1 MFYLYT
7 SNLIVLNSKETIDD
21 SGKTD
26 GKYQLIHSTSISQ
39 NANNPSNWS
48 TEYSRSSSIS
58 SSSNF
63 YPISLEDTDQDN
75 ESDTGVMI
83 SEYVSED
90 DLKAEVSNLDHPN
103 AGQGSSR
110 IGKNNNPCS
119 AVSSSSSRPSWLE
132 REMSE
137 RKRSQSQEQKSR
149 EQKLQ
154 SQELQ
159 QNYQNSPEMQEK
171 RPSSR
176 SGGVNQ
182 ELKNLRRKTQEIIV
196 TKQKAPARPIG
207 YMQTRPEVLIP
218 AASKTASTMSQSYPG
233 SSISGSRSAISGGS
247 DTEDDVLISD
257 FEDKEK
263 TPMAGGS
270 GSTNNLL
277 LSTNLTQYRQ
287 FVQERPPPAVA
298 MARQGR
304 RPSWEE
310 RVERLPTQPPR
321 PASRGPGGTRR
332 KTQEII
338 LSQPP
343 RPASRAAGGGS
354 SAYFD
359 DLGGRRGY
367 ELSRSPSET
376 STTSTIMSD
385 MSSVSSRDRQSNN
398 PKNTDPYKAGKCPH
412 CYIHS
417 WLPHSPQC
425 PRKK

>member
-1 MFYLYT
+1 
-7 SNLIVLNSKETIDD
+7 
-21 SGKTD
+21 
-26 GKYQLIHSTSISQ
+26 
-39 NANNPSNWS
+39 
-48 TEYSRSSSIS
+48 
-58 SSSNF
+58 
-63 YPISLEDTDQDN
+63 
-75 ESDTGVMI
+75 
-83 SEYVSED
+83 
-90 DLKAEVSNLDHPN
+90 
-103 AGQGSSR
+103 
-110 IGKNNNPCS
+110 
-119 AVSSSSSRPSWLE
+119 
-132 REMSE
+132 
-137 RKRSQSQEQKSR
+137 
-149 EQKLQ
+149 
-154 SQELQ
+154 
-159 QNYQNSPEMQEK
+159 
-171 RPSSR
+171 
-176 SGGVNQ
+176 
-182 ELKNLRRKTQEIIV
+182 
-196 TKQKAPARPIG
+196 
-207 YMQTRPEVLIP
+207 
-218 AASKTASTMSQSYPG
+218 
-233 SSISGSRSAISGGS
+233 
-247 DTEDDVLISD
+247 
-257 FEDKEK
+257 
-263 TPMAGGS
+263 MAGS
-270 GSTNNLL
+270 GSTNNLM

>member
-1 MFYLYT
+1 M
-7 SNLIVLNSKETIDD
+7 
-21 SGKTD
+21 
-26 GKYQLIHSTSISQ
+26 IHSTSISQ

-63 YPISLEDTDQDN
+63 YPISLEDTDQDQEDN
-75 ESDTGVMI
+75 EGILI
-83 SEYVSED
+83 SEYISDD
-90 DLKAEVSNLDHPN
+90 DLKADCLKPDPN
-103 AGQGSSR
+103 PGISKG
-110 IGKNNNPCS
+110 INPSS
-119 AVSSSSSRPSWLE
+119 AVSSSRPSWLE

-154 SQELQ
+154 SQEQ
-159 QNYQNSPEMQEK
+159 QQQKYQNSPEMQEK

-176 SGGVNQ
+176 SGVNQ
-182 ELKNLRRKTQEIIV
+182 ELRNLRRKTQEIIV
-196 TKQKAPARPIG
+196 TKQQAPARPVASDSVASR
-207 YMQTRPEVLIP
+207 TR
-218 AASKTASTMSQSYPG
+218 SKMSQSYPG

-263 TPMAGGS
+263 TPMAGS
-270 GSTNNLL
+270 GSTNNLM

-338 LSQPP
+338 LTQPP

>member
-1 MFYLYT
+1 M
-7 SNLIVLNSKETIDD
+7 
-21 SGKTD
+21 
-26 GKYQLIHSTSISQ
+26 IHSTSISQ
-39 NANNPSNWS
+39 NSNNPSNWS

-103 AGQGSSR
+103 AGQGSR
-110 IGKNNNPCS
+110 IGNNNPNP
-119 AVSSSSSRPSWLE
+119 RPSWLE

-196 TKQKAPARPIG
+196 TTKQKAPARPTG

-263 TPMAGGS
+263 TPMAGS
-270 GSTNNLL
+270 ESTNNLM

-321 PASRGPGGTRR
+321 PASRGPGGSRR

>member
-1 MFYLYT
+1 
-7 SNLIVLNSKETIDD
+7 
-21 SGKTD
+21 
-26 GKYQLIHSTSISQ
+26 
-39 NANNPSNWS
+39 
-48 TEYSRSSSIS
+48 
-58 SSSNF
+58 
-63 YPISLEDTDQDN
+63 
-75 ESDTGVMI
+75 MI

-90 DLKAEVSNLDHPN
+90 DLNTEVSNLDRPN
-103 AGQGSSR
+103 PGQGSR
-110 IGKNNNPCS
+110 IGSNNPSS
-119 AVSSSSSRPSWLE
+119 AVSSSRPSWLE

-154 SQELQ
+154 SQEQ

-176 SGGVNQ
+176 GGVNK
-182 ELKNLRRKTQEIIV
+182 ELKDLRRKTQEI
-196 TKQKAPARPIG
+196 KQQAPARPIG

-218 AASKTASTMSQSYPG
+218 AASKTASTMSQSHPG
-233 SSISGSRSAISGGS
+233 SFISGSRSTISGGS

-263 TPMAGGS
+263 TPMAGS
-270 GSTNNLL
+270 GSTNNLM

-385 MSSVSSRDRQSNN
+385 MSSVSSRDRQSN

-412 CYIHS
+412 CYIHI
-417 WLPHSPQC
+417 WLPHSPVS
-425 PRKK
+425 

>member
-1 MFYLYT
+1 M
-7 SNLIVLNSKETIDD
+7 
-21 SGKTD
+21 
-26 GKYQLIHSTSISQ
+26 IHSTSISQ

-63 YPISLEDTDQDN
+63 YPISLEDTDQDK

-103 AGQGSSR
+103 AGQGSR
-110 IGKNNNPCS
+110 IGNNNPNP
-119 AVSSSSSRPSWLE
+119 RPSWLE

-196 TKQKAPARPIG
+196 TTKQKAPARPTG

-263 TPMAGGS
+263 TPMAGS
-270 GSTNNLL
+270 EPTNNLM

-321 PASRGPGGTRR
+321 PASRGPGGSRR

>member
-1 MFYLYT
+1 M
-7 SNLIVLNSKETIDD
+7 
-21 SGKTD
+21 
-26 GKYQLIHSTSISQ
+26 IHSTSISQ
-39 NANNPSNWS
+39 NSNNPSNWS

-63 YPISLEDTDQDN
+63 YPISLEDTDQDK

-103 AGQGSSR
+103 AGQGSR
-110 IGKNNNPCS
+110 IGNNNPNP
-119 AVSSSSSRPSWLE
+119 RPSWLE

-196 TKQKAPARPIG
+196 TTKQKAPARPTG

-263 TPMAGGS
+263 TPMAGS
-270 GSTNNLL
+270 ESTNNLM

-321 PASRGPGGTRR
+321 PASRGPGGSRR

>member
-1 MFYLYT
+1 
-7 SNLIVLNSKETIDD
+7 
-21 SGKTD
+21 
-26 GKYQLIHSTSISQ
+26 
-39 NANNPSNWS
+39 
-48 TEYSRSSSIS
+48 
-58 SSSNF
+58 
-63 YPISLEDTDQDN
+63 
-75 ESDTGVMI
+75 MI

-103 AGQGSSR
+103 PGQGSR
-110 IGKNNNPCS
+110 IGNNNPSS
-119 AVSSSSSRPSWLE
+119 AVSSSRPSWLE

-176 SGGVNQ
+176 GGVNQ

-196 TKQKAPARPIG
+196 TKQQAPAKPIG

-218 AASKTASTMSQSYPG
+218 AASKMSKSYPG

-263 TPMAGGS
+263 TPMAG
-270 GSTNNLL
+270 STNNLM

-385 MSSVSSRDRQSNN
+385 MSSVSSSRQST
-398 PKNTDPYKAGKCPH
+398 PKNADYKAGKCPH

>member
-1 MFYLYT
+1 M
-7 SNLIVLNSKETIDD
+7 
-21 SGKTD
+21 
-26 GKYQLIHSTSISQ
+26 IHSTSISQ

-63 YPISLEDTDQDN
+63 YPISLEDTDQDK

-90 DLKAEVSNLDHPN
+90 DLKAEVSNLEHPN
-103 AGQGSSR
+103 AGQGSR
-110 IGKNNNPCS
+110 IGNNNPNP
-119 AVSSSSSRPSWLE
+119 RPSWLE

-196 TKQKAPARPIG
+196 TTKQKAPARPTG

-263 TPMAGGS
+263 TPMAGS
-270 GSTNNLL
+270 ESTNNLM

-321 PASRGPGGTRR
+321 PASRGPGGSRR

>member
-1 MFYLYT
+1 
-7 SNLIVLNSKETIDD
+7 
-21 SGKTD
+21 
-26 GKYQLIHSTSISQ
+26 LIHSTSISQ

-63 YPISLEDTDQDN
+63 YPISLEDTDQDK

-103 AGQGSSR
+103 AGQGSR
-110 IGKNNNPCS
+110 IGNNNPNP
-119 AVSSSSSRPSWLE
+119 RPSWLE

-196 TKQKAPARPIG
+196 TTKQKAPARPTG

-263 TPMAGGS
+263 TPMAGS
-270 GSTNNLL
+270 ESTNNLM

-321 PASRGPGGTRR
+321 PASRGPGGSRR

>member
-1 MFYLYT
+1 
-7 SNLIVLNSKETIDD
+7 
-21 SGKTD
+21 
-26 GKYQLIHSTSISQ
+26 LIHSTSISQ
-39 NANNPSNWS
+39 NSNNPSNWS

-103 AGQGSSR
+103 AGQGSR
-110 IGKNNNPCS
+110 IGNNNPNP
-119 AVSSSSSRPSWLE
+119 RPSWLE

-159 QNYQNSPEMQEK
+159 QNYQNFPEMQEK

-196 TKQKAPARPIG
+196 TTKQKAPARPTG

-263 TPMAGGS
+263 TPMAGS
-270 GSTNNLL
+270 ESTNNLM
-277 LSTNLTQYRQ
+277 LSANLTQYRQ

-321 PASRGPGGTRR
+321 PASRGPGGSRR

-354 SAYFD
+354 SAHFD

>member
-1 MFYLYT
+1 M
-7 SNLIVLNSKETIDD
+7 
-21 SGKTD
+21 
-26 GKYQLIHSTSISQ
+26 IHSTSISQ

-63 YPISLEDTDQDN
+63 YPISLDTDQDN
-75 ESDTGVMI
+75 ESDTGAMI

-103 AGQGSSR
+103 PGQGSR
-110 IGKNNNPCS
+110 IGNNNPSS
-119 AVSSSSSRPSWLE
+119 AVSCSSRPSWLE

-176 SGGVNQ
+176 SGVNQ
-182 ELKNLRRKTQEIIV
+182 ELRNLRRKTQEIMV
-196 TKQKAPARPIG
+196 TKQQAPARPIG

-218 AASKTASTMSQSYPG
+218 AASKTASDSVASRTRSKTSQSYPG

-263 TPMAGGS
+263 TPMAGS
-270 GSTNNLL
+270 GSTNNLM

-385 MSSVSSRDRQSNN
+385 MSSVSSRDRQSN

>member
-1 MFYLYT
+1 M
-7 SNLIVLNSKETIDD
+7 
-21 SGKTD
+21 
-26 GKYQLIHSTSISQ
+26 IHSTSISQ

-63 YPISLEDTDQDN
+63 YPISLEDTDQDK

-103 AGQGSSR
+103 AGQGSR
-110 IGKNNNPCS
+110 IGNNNPNP
-119 AVSSSSSRPSWLE
+119 RPSWLE

-196 TKQKAPARPIG
+196 TTKQKAPARPTG

-263 TPMAGGS
+263 TPMAGS
-270 GSTNNLL
+270 ESTNNLM

>member
-1 MFYLYT
+1 
-7 SNLIVLNSKETIDD
+7 
-21 SGKTD
+21 
-26 GKYQLIHSTSISQ
+26 LIHSTSISQ
-39 NANNPSNWS
+39 NSNNPSNWS

-103 AGQGSSR
+103 AGQGSR
-110 IGKNNNPCS
+110 IGNNNPNP
-119 AVSSSSSRPSWLE
+119 RPSWLE

-182 ELKNLRRKTQEIIV
+182 ELKNLRRKTQDIIV
-196 TKQKAPARPIG
+196 TTKQKAPARPTG

-263 TPMAGGS
+263 TPMAGS
-270 GSTNNLL
+270 ESTNNLM

>member
-1 MFYLYT
+1 M
-7 SNLIVLNSKETIDD
+7 
-21 SGKTD
+21 
-26 GKYQLIHSTSISQ
+26 IHSTSISQ

-63 YPISLEDTDQDN
+63 YPISLEDTDQDK

-103 AGQGSSR
+103 AGQGSR
-110 IGKNNNPCS
+110 IGNNNPNP
-119 AVSSSSSRPSWLE
+119 RPSWLE

-196 TKQKAPARPIG
+196 TTKQKAPARPTG

-263 TPMAGGS
+263 TPMAGS
-270 GSTNNLL
+270 ESTNNLM

-321 PASRGPGGTRR
+321 PASRGPGGSRR

>member
-1 MFYLYT
+1 M
-7 SNLIVLNSKETIDD
+7 
-21 SGKTD
+21 
-26 GKYQLIHSTSISQ
+26 IHSTSISQ

-63 YPISLEDTDQDN
+63 YPISLEDTDDQDQEDN
-75 ESDTGVMI
+75 EGVLI
-83 SEYVSED
+83 SEYISDD
-90 DLKAEVSNLDHPN
+90 DLKADFLKPDPN
-103 AGQGSSR
+103 PEISKG
-110 IGKNNNPCS
+110 INPSS
-119 AVSSSSSRPSWLE
+119 AVVSTRPSWLE

-154 SQELQ
+154 SQEQ
-159 QNYQNSPEMQEK
+159 QQQQYQNSPEMQEK

-176 SGGVNQ
+176 VGVNQ

-196 TKQKAPARPIG
+196 TKQQAPARPVASDSVASR
-207 YMQTRPEVLIP
+207 TR
-218 AASKTASTMSQSYPG
+218 SKMSQSYPG

-263 TPMAGGS
+263 TPMANS
-270 GSTNNLL
+270 GSTNNIM

-385 MSSVSSRDRQSNN
+385 MSSVSSRDRQST